1 MTGRR
6 LILRAGEIVFWGLK
20 DPELRGTGVV
30 SNGRWAEQGQING
43 RTGLVVVGGVTMED
57 SLRFIGLEA
66 ECTNDA
72 VD

>member
-1 MTGRR
+1 VFRGVKHQ
-6 LILRAGEIVFWGLK
+6 EIFGI
-20 DPELRGTGVV
+20 GVI

-43 RTGLVVVGGVTMED
+43 QTGLVVVGGVTMED
-57 SLRFIGLEA
+57 SLRCTGPEA